1 MDPFAPMHD
10 SRSTSSTERLT
21 LLDLISLEELQ
32 QLQDTLADM
41 HQVSSVITDAG
52 GNLLTLPSNE
62 IPVCR
67 LIQRSAKGF
76 KHCMDVARTMS
87 GKIDTGSDQVCHT
100 CDRLGILKA
109 VVPITVNK
117 IHLASWWVSQYCG
130 DPPSYDQLREYAA
143 EIGVA
148 YEDLEK
154 EIKLLPSGEEKTF
167 SQIIEWIKALSHQ
180 FAKLVYEKHVLSHDL
195 SRMNYM
201 EHELDR
207 QRSQMERK
215 VEERTA
221 ELIKSNK
228 RLQLEVLER
237 DLAEELADRKTR
249 LLDAINLIFQETLT
263 DKSDESLAQVL
274 LSSARRL
281 TGSPFGFI
289 AEQKSG
295 QWQVTALHSVR
306 EERGP
311 SAPVIE
317 PDVSEI
323 NNLWR
328 RVMTKGEPISQPGI
342 DEDVEIQPF
351 PKSHPALESF
361 LAAPLCKDQR
371 VSGIIA
377 LAGKDEGYALV
388 DQTDVEALAQA
399 FIETLLRKRVEA
411 DKAKSEKR
419 LNLALESANEGLWD
433 YKPRTGGIYYSPRW
447 FAMLGYASGEFPD
460 TMETWSTLTHPEDLR
475 ILEETLK
482 ALGDGEKEEFSIE
495 IRMLARSGRWCWL
508 QVRGRTVEYS
518 DDGVAER
525 IIGTLI
531 DISKYKQIEVAL
543 QKANDELQRLAAL
556 DDLTQIANRR
566 RFEDRLAQEW
576 RRGQRDN
583 SNLAVIICDID
594 YFKNYNDTYGHLK
607 GDETLYAVAQ
617 AISAALKR
625 PMDLVARFGGEEF
638 AMILPGTDLAGADRV
653 AMEVKVAIESL
664 SIEHKSSEIKPTI
677 TLSFGV
683 ASLTPAPDL
692 SAKLLIEAAD
702 RALYSA
708 KSKGRDQIVCLS
720 PEQGTE
726 DGDIHEDDT

>member
-1 MDPFAPMHD
+1 MESFAPMHETH
-10 SRSTSSTERLT
+10 RTSSTETVR

-32 QLQDTLADM
+32 RLQDTLADM
-41 HQVSSVITDAG
+41 HQVASVITDAD

-62 IPVCR
+62 ISVCR
-67 LIQRSAKGF
+67 MIQRSSKGF
-76 KHCMDVARTMS
+76 KHCMEVARTMS
-87 GKIDTGSDQVCHT
+87 GKIETGTDQVCHT

-109 VVPITVNK
+109 VVPISIDQ

-130 DPPSYDQLREYAA
+130 EPPSREQLREYAK
-143 EIGVA
+143 EIGVD

-154 EIKLLPSGEEKTF
+154 EIKLLPSGKEKNF
-167 SQIIEWIKALSHQ
+167 KQIIEWIKDLSHQ
-180 FAKLVYEKHVLSHDL
+180 FAKLVYEKHVLSHNL
-195 SRMNYM
+195 SRMNRM

-207 QRSQMERK
+207 QRSQMERQ

-221 ELIKSNK
+221 ELIKTNN

-237 DLAEELADRKTR
+237 DVAEELADRKTR

-263 DKSDESLAQVL
+263 DKSDESLTQTL

-281 TGSPFGFI
+281 TGSPYGFI

-295 QWQVTALHSVR
+295 QWQVTALHTTR
-306 EERGP
+306 EAMG
-311 SAPVIE
+311 SADPVTE

-328 RVMTKGEPISQPGI
+328 RLMTRGEPIAKPGI
-342 DEDVEIQPF
+342 DEDEEINPF
-351 PKSHPALESF
+351 PKSHPDLESF

-371 VSGIIA
+371 ISGIIA
-377 LAGKDEGYALV
+377 VAGKAEGYALV
-388 DQTDVEALAQA
+388 DQTDIEALAQA

-419 LNLALESANEGLWD
+419 FNLALESANEGLWD
-433 YKPRTGGIYYSPRW
+433 YAPFTGQIYYSPRW
-447 FAMLGYASGEFPD
+447 FAMLGYSSGEFPD

-482 ALGDGEKEEFSIE
+482 ALSNGAKEEFNIE
-495 IRMLARSGRWCWL
+495 IRMLSRSGRWCWL
-508 QVRGRTVEYS
+508 QVRGCTAET
-518 DDGVAER
+518 DEGGKAER

-583 SNLAVIICDID
+583 NYLSVIICDID
-594 YFKNYNDTYGHLK
+594 YFKKYNDTYGHLK

-638 AMILPGTDLAGADRV
+638 AMILPNTDIVGAERV
-653 AMEVKVAIESL
+653 ATEVKAAVESL
-664 SIEHKSSEIKPTI
+664 TIEHKSSGVGSSI

-683 ASLTPAPDL
+683 AALIPASDLT
-692 SAKLLIEAAD
+692 AKLLIETAD
-702 RALYSA
+702 QALYLA
-708 KSKGRDQIVCLS
+708 KSKGRDQIRCIT
-720 PEQGTE
+720 PEVKKGAGDE
-726 DGDIHEDDT
+726 DEE

>member
-1 MDPFAPMHD
+1 MDPFTQMHD
-10 SRSTSSTERLT
+10 FSGKILSEKLT

-41 HQVSSVITDAG
+41 HQVASVITDTQ
-52 GNLLTLPSNE
+52 GNPLTLPSNE
-62 IPVCR
+62 IRVCR
-67 LIQRSAKGF
+67 MIQRSAKGF
-76 KHCMDVARTMS
+76 KHCMEVARNMA
-87 GKIDTGSDQVCHT
+87 GEIEAGGNQACRT
-100 CDRLGILKA
+100 CDRLGVLKA
-109 VVPITVNK
+109 VVPVTVDER
-117 IHLASWWVSQYCG
+117 HLANWWVSQYCG
-130 DPPSYDQLREYAA
+130 APPSKERLRDYAKD
-143 EIGVA
+143 IGVP
-148 YEDLEK
+148 YEDLK
-154 EIKLLPSGEEKTF
+154 NEIRHTPAGEEKNF
-167 SQIIEWIKALSHQ
+167 NKIIASIKSLTHQ
-180 FAKLVYEKHVLSHDL
+180 FARLVYEKHILSNNL
-195 SRMNYM
+195 ARMDSM
-201 EHELDR
+201 ERELYR
-207 QRSQMERK
+207 RRSQMERE

-221 ELIKSNK
+221 ELIKTNS

-237 DLAEELADRKTR
+237 DLAEELAERKTR
-249 LLDAINLIFQETLT
+249 LLDAINLIFQETLA
-263 DKSDESLAQVL
+263 DKSDEALAHTL
-274 LSSARRL
+274 LSSARKL
-281 TGSPFGFI
+281 TGSPFGFV
-289 AEQKSG
+289 AEQIG
-295 QWQVTALHSVR
+295 GRWQVTALHHA
-306 EERGP
+306 EKGAGP
-311 SAPVIE
+311 TALAVE

-323 NNLWR
+323 KNLWR
-328 RVMTKGEPISQPGI
+328 RLMTKGEPIAYPGI
-342 DEDVEIQPF
+342 DEETAIRPF
-351 PKSHPALESF
+351 PKSQPALASF
-361 LAAPLCKDQR
+361 LAAPLCTDQR

-399 FIETLLRKRVEA
+399 FIETLVRKRVEA

-433 YKPRTGGIYYSPRW
+433 YAPMSGHIYYSPRW
-447 FAMLGYASGEFPD
+447 FAMLGYTTGEFPD
-460 TMETWSTLTHPEDLR
+460 TMETWSTLTHPDDLPM
-475 ILEETLK
+475 LENTLK
-482 ALGDGEKEEFSIE
+482 ALADGAKEEFNIE
-495 IRMLARSGRWCWL
+495 IRMLARSGRWSWL
-508 QVRGRTVEYS
+508 QVRGRAAEY
-518 DDGVAER
+518 DEEGKTRR

-576 RRGQRDN
+576 RRSQRDS

-617 AISAALKR
+617 AISTALKR

-638 AMILPGTDLAGADRV
+638 AMILPSTDIAGAERV
-653 AMEVKVAIESL
+653 AQEVKNAVESL
-664 SIEHKSSEIKPTI
+664 AIEHKSSEIRAMV

-683 ASLTPAPDL
+683 AALIPAPDL

-720 PEQGTE
+720 PEKDE
-726 DGDIHEDDT
+726 KKDDIHEDDR